1 MRRFGRAFVR
11 FIANEEGLET
21 VEYAVIAGLIVLGV
35 IATVTAVVI
44 ALQTRFSEIEAAI
57 NTATPP

>member
-1 MRRFGRAFVR
+1 MTRIGKAFVR

-35 IATVTAVVI
+35 IATVTAVVV
-44 ALQTRFSEIEAAI
+44 ALQTRFTQIEAAI
-57 NTATPP
+57 GTPPP